1 MADTFKIIAIV
12 CFVLAIA
19 ALLVTII
26 LFFKLNIKKII
37 SDLSGH
43 TAKKYIEQ
51 QKEKK
56 IKNEVRVYSNPAKE
70 VSQISNNM
78 DVIKGPSAGANPN
91 NKTME
96 LDADNE
102 KTVLLGECEATAIL
116 GDSEA
121 TTVLGNDETT
131 TILSA
136 ALLNPNGFVVEKD
149 ITITHTHEKINYDQ
163 WSIS

>member
-1 MADTFKIIAIV
+1 MDEKLVTRITIGSGKEIVWWLCGIEMADAFNIIVIV
-12 CFVLAIA
+12 CFALAIA

-56 IKNEVRVYSNPAKE
+56 I
-70 VSQISNNM
+70 
-78 DVIKGPSAGANPN
+78 
-91 NKTME
+91 
-96 LDADNE
+96 
-102 KTVLLGECEATAIL
+102 
-116 GDSEA
+116 
-121 TTVLGNDETT
+121 
-131 TILSA
+131 
-136 ALLNPNGFVVEKD
+136 EKD

>member
-1 MADTFKIIAIV
+1 MADTFNIIAIV

-56 IKNEVRVYSNPAKE
+56 IENEVRVYSNPAKE
-70 VSQISNNM
+70 VSQISNNI
-78 DVIKGPSAGANPN
+78 DVIEGPSAGATSN

-102 KTVLLGECEATAIL
+102 KTVLLGECEA
-116 GDSEA
+116 
-121 TTVLGNDETT
+121 
-131 TILSA
+131 
-136 ALLNPNGFVVEKD
+136 
-149 ITITHTHEKINYDQ
+149 
-163 WSIS
+163 